1 MLLWL
6 NGTFGVG
13 KTTTARAVATRS
25 GKFRVFDAEHVGYML
40 MANLQ
45 GIEVSDFQELAA
57 WRKLVPIVARQ
68 LELATGQQLV
78 VVQTVLNHDYW
89 AELRSGLIAEGI
101 EVMHVLLD
109 AERQQL
115 VRRIEADEIDRG
127 ALQWRLDHLRA
138 YEESREWMLADAD
151 LVIDVS
157 MLSADE
163 AADLIVRKFV

>member
-1 MLLWL
+1 M
-6 NGTFGVG
+6 
-13 KTTTARAVATRS
+13 
-25 GKFRVFDAEHVGYML
+25 
-40 MANLQ
+40 
-45 GIEVSDFQELAA
+45 
-57 WRKLVPIVARQ
+57 PIVARQ

-127 ALQWRLDHLRA
+127 AMQWRLDHLRA